1 MPYAMSKTIEYNIK
15 NINTLDTP
23 ALVIYQSGV
32 KRNIEKLVA
41 SIDDVTRL
49 RPHIKTHK
57 TKEVTKLL
65 QQAGIQKF
73 KCATIAETELLA
85 SCQAQDVLLAYQP
98 VAKKLL
104 RFIEIIKTF
113 PDTKLSCLVDALPVA
128 EEMSKI
134 ASENDITLSVY
145 IDLNVGMNR
154 TGISPENA
162 FDLILSLQ
170 KTPSLKIEG
179 LHIYDGHIHD
189 ADIEI
194 RKQKCNEYYPKV
206 ELLVAKLENEG
217 IQNLNIVAGGT
228 PTYPIHSQRETI
240 ECSPGT
246 FVYWDKG
253 YQNLFQEQDFEPSAL
268 VISRVISLPDKDKIC
283 LDLGHKSIAA
293 ENPLERR
300 VFFLNAPNATFIGQS
315 EEHLILGVSEN
326 HSYKIGDIFYGLPI
340 HICPTCAL
348 YERAYIVEHE
358 NLTGEEWKIIARDRK
373 ISI

>member
-1 MPYAMSKTIEYNIK
+1 MSNKTIEYNIK
-15 NINTLDTP
+15 NIDTLDTP
-23 ALVIYQSGV
+23 ALVIDRNAV

-41 SIDDVTRL
+41 SIDDVKRL

-65 QQAGIQKF
+65 QEAGIQKF

-85 SCQAQDVLLAYQP
+85 FCEAEDVLLAYQP

-104 RFIEIIKTF
+104 RFIEIIKAF
-113 PDTKLSCLVDALPVA
+113 PKTKFSCLVDSRTVA
-128 EEMSKI
+128 EEMAKM
-134 ASENDITLSVY
+134 ALEHKITLSLY

-162 FDLILSLQ
+162 FGLIQSLQ
-170 KTPSLKIEG
+170 NFPALKIEG

-189 ADIEI
+189 SDIEI
-194 RKQKCNEYYPKV
+194 RKQKCDMYFPSV
-206 ELLVAKLENEG
+206 ENLVEKLSAVG

-228 PTYPIHSQRETI
+228 PTFPIHAQRKMV

-246 FVYWDKG
+246 FVFWDKG
-253 YQNLFQEQDFEPSAL
+253 YQHLFQEQDFETAAL
-268 VISRVISLPDKDKIC
+268 VVTRVISLPDKDKIC

-300 VFFLNAPNATFIGQS
+300 VFFLNAPNVKFIGQS
-315 EEHLILGVSEN
+315 EEHLVLGVPEN
-326 HSYKIGDIFYGLPI
+326 HTYKIGDIFYGLPI

-348 YERAYIVEHE
+348 YERAYILEDK
-358 NLTGEEWKIIARDRK
+358 NLTGEEWKIIARDKK